1 MLGPVDYQKENVT
14 LTETEQTTQE
24 KNHFLDEYNGKPTLE
39 KIQKIIAQ
47 KRAAGELDRKIWVDV
62 GWALDKEE
70 FFITQ
75 TNYTWA
81 AVQNAP
87 HQLYQM
93 QQNMLIAQDKANL
106 EHRKC
111 QELLLENA
119 IVYERLNQISEENK
133 EKESTIT
140 QKLASSRIV
149 KLPISKVKTF
159 LAFCE
164 DSIEDFYIKID
175 DNGNMQRIV
184 RKLEEL

>member
-1 MLGPVDYQKENVT
+1 MLGSKDYQQENLT
-14 LTETEQTTQE
+14 LTQQTEE

-47 KRAAGELDRKIWVDV
+47 KRAAGDLDRKIWVDV
-62 GWALDKEE
+62 GWALEKEE
-70 FFITQ
+70 FFIQQ
-75 TNYTWA
+75 TGYTWA
-81 AVQNAP
+81 AAQNAP
-87 HQLYQM
+87 HQLYKYERS
-93 QQNMLIAQDKANL
+93 MLQAQDKANL
-106 EHRKC
+106 EHQKC

-133 EKESTIT
+133 DKEASIT
-140 QKLASSRIV
+140 QKLASSHIV
-149 KLPISKVKTF
+149 KLPINKVKTF

-164 DSIEDFYIKID
+164 DGIEDFYVKID